1 MKVNLAK
8 AHQLIS
14 LLEETLQATTN
25 QASQATAALGR
36 WRQKSETG
44 LRKKSS
50 QALKLVR
57 KKADGFAKALTQLE
71 KSLAKSLDDLS
82 DSLVKPAPGKTKKSA
97 TKKARK
103 AAPKDK
109 K

>member
-8 AHQLIS
+8 AHKLIS
-14 LLEETLQATTN
+14 LLEDKLQATTD
-25 QASQATAALGR
+25 QASKAGAALGQ

-44 LRKKSS
+44 LRKKTS

-57 KKADGFAKALTQLE
+57 KKADSFTKALTHLE

-82 DSLVKPAPGKTKKSA
+82 DSLVKPASGKA
-97 TKKARK
+97 AKKAGK
-103 AAPKDK
+103 AKPKTGK
-109 K
+109 